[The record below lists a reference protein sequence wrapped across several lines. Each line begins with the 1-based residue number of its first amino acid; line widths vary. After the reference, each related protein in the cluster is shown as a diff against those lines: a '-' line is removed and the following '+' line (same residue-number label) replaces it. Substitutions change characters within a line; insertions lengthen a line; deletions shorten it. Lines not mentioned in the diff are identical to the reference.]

1 LIFQLINNIKVNSHL
16 NSIINT
22 NVNGSRHILN
32 AGVVQTSP
40 STTTAIA
47 TGGQQL
53 TLTLIT
59 TIPATSITTTTAT
72 ATTTSTSMTEPT
84 SAGVTSSNSSMQVA
98 ASTPTFQNSLPTS
111 SLINSSVTSLISS
124 ANSNL
129 NSGQT
134 VIQQQPSTSAV
145 SSSSAPITPAQNLSS
160 TTRDWFT
167 YVYKIE
173 NIEELIKNVD
183 SLSPSSSAS
192 SHQNFI
198 QSPIFSFT
206 NHIVN
211 VTNSSTNAASTTTSA
226 TTNNGNNSS
235 GMNGPSFT
243 SFTSSIPASTGT
255 TSSQSIHTQSNVQN
269 SMSSQTVNIF
279 FKHV

>member
-1 LIFQLINNIKVNSHL
+1 
-16 NSIINT
+16 
-22 NVNGSRHILN
+22 
-32 AGVVQTSP
+32 
-40 STTTAIA
+40 
-47 TGGQQL
+47 
-53 TLTLIT
+53 
-59 TIPATSITTTTAT
+59 
-72 ATTTSTSMTEPT
+72 MTEPA

-98 ASTPTFQNSLPTS
+98 ASTPTFQNIPPS
-111 SLINSSVTSLISS
+111 SLINSSVTNLISS
-124 ANSNL
+124 PNSNL
-129 NSGQT
+129 NSGHT

-183 SLSPSSSAS
+183 SPSPSSSVS

-211 VTNSSTNAASTTTSA
+211 VTNATTNAASNTTSA

-235 GMNGPSFT
+235 GMNGSSFA
-243 SFTSSIPASTGT
+243 SFTSSIPASTGA
-255 TSSQSIHTQSNVQN
+255 TSSQSILTQSNAQN
-269 SMSSQTVNIF
+269 SMSNQTVSLNNLFSPKI
-279 FKHV
+279 